1 MIDFQSLAD
10 FITTQMHHICTTQPL
25 QQGFT
30 NYPKHQWT
38 AY

>member
-1 MIDFQSLAD
+1 
-10 FITTQMHHICTTQPL
+10 MHHICTTQPL